1 MTDADGLP
9 GTIVEAARQLDA
21 GAISAVA
28 LTQGFLDRIAV
39 ENGRL
44 APFITVMAESALAEA
59 RASDE
64 ERARGRIRGPLHGIP
79 YAAKDLY
86 ATAGV
91 RTTAHSHHLIDHVPD
106 HDAACVRRLR
116 EAGAILLGKTA
127 THEFAFGGPA
137 DDLPFPPARNPW
149 DPERIPS
156 GSSSGSAVALA
167 AHLCLG
173 ALGSDT
179 GGSIRE
185 PSAYCG
191 IVGLKPTFG
200 RVSRAGV
207 VRLADSLDHA
217 GPMARSVDDCA
228 LLLQA
233 IAGRDP
239 ADPATVE
246 LPVPPAPSGP
256 PRSLAGVRVGVFEDL
271 AALMPSLAPSQAGAQ
286 EEAVETLR
294 GLGAEI
300 VTLRFPDADLA
311 IAAARAMLYAEAYAL
326 HAHRLRTNP
335 DAYCRVTRERITMG
349 LFVDAGDYLAAKA
362 AQPRLIRSVDALL
375 EKADV
380 LALPAADGP
389 AGRFADRRHV
399 PFSVSPDVGTSFNVT
414 GHPVLT
420 LPCGEADGMPL
431 GLQIAGRRFDEA
443 MLCLVGRAFEA
454 VTPWHARQP
463 PRRQSSL

>member
-9 GTIVEAARQLDA
+9 GTIVEAARQLHA
-21 GAISAVA
+21 GTTSAVA
-28 LTQGFLDRIAV
+28 LTEGFLGRIVA

-44 APFITVMAESALAEA
+44 APFITVMAESARAEA

-64 ERARGRIRGPLHGIP
+64 ERARGQIRGPLHGIP

-91 RTTAHSHHLIDHVPD
+91 RTTAHSRHLIDHVPD

-167 AHLCLG
+167 AGLCLG

-239 ADPATVE
+239 ADPASVD
-246 LPVPPAPSGP
+246 LPPPEPPSGAAG
-256 PRSLAGVRVGVFEDL
+256 RLDGVRVGVLEDL
-271 AALMPSLAPSQAGAQ
+271 ADHMPALSPAQAAAQ
-286 EEAVETLR
+286 AEAVETFR
-294 GLGAEI
+294 RLGATI
-300 VTLRFPDADLA
+300 VPLRFPEARLA
-311 IAAARAMLYAEAYAL
+311 SAAARAMLYAEAHAL
-326 HAHRLRTNP
+326 HAHRLRTAP
-335 DAYCRVTRERITMG
+335 DLYCRVTRERLTTG
-349 LFVDAGDYLAAKA
+349 LFVEVGDYLAARA
-362 AQPRLIRSVDALL
+362 AQPRLIRTVDALL
-375 EKADV
+375 AEADV
-380 LALPAADGP
+380 LALPATDGP
-389 AGRFADRRHV
+389 AGRFADVRHV
-399 PFSVSPDVGTSFNVT
+399 PFAGAPEVGIAFNVT

-420 LPCGEADGMPL
+420 LPCGDANGMPL
-431 GLQIAGRRFDEA
+431 GLQLVGNRFGEQA
-443 MLCLVGRAFEA
+443 LCAVGRAFEA
-454 VTPWHARQP
+454 VTRWADRKPPARG
-463 PRRQSSL
+463 